1 LKREKRRKRF
11 EVSEVFFGVW
21 NEQCE
26 LSIYRE
32 NSQLIY
38 EKLWEQ
44 ITHILDLVQKN
55 LKLSTEIYHIEY
67 KSIIYYVPKYIS
79 DQGPKYNR
87 LDIKIFFCET
97 WGQRKHFLIMIKLII

>member
-32 NSQLIY
+32 NLQLIY

-67 KSIIYYVPKYIS
+67 KIIVYYVPKYIS

-87 LDIKIFFCET
+87 LHIKIFFA
-97 WGQRKHFLIMIKLII
+97 KLGDKESTF